1 MDTFAAMALA
11 TEAPN
16 DNLLDQKPYNREE
29 SILTPVM
36 YRNILGQAILQIALF
51 VSLLIVF
58 RYKTHG
64 VSNGIEFKEHNYSF
78 LSRDN
83 YRNLIDYEMKLA
95 NGTQNLTAPPALLE
109 NDDCYY
115 WYYAEKYFKS

>member
-16 DNLLDQKPYNREE
+16 DNLLDQRPYNREE

-64 VSNGIEFKEHNYSF
+64 V
-78 LSRDN
+78 
-83 YRNLIDYEMKLA
+83 
-95 NGTQNLTAPPALLE
+95 TTATE
-109 NDDCYY
+109 Y
-115 WYYAEKYFKS
+115 